1 MSIPKPAFNPI
12 LESIPKPVFRS
23 GGMTAMLCGT
33 LIATSAALAH
43 DIRAKPD
50 AKVPPAFDITSA
62 SASTDGRL
70 ATFTMEVTGQA
81 GAQKPKKVGKLAGA
95 KVDAYVWPTKLDPAA
110 VGFASGSGILALAI
124 TAHPDFDDTP
134 LFDEN
139 GDGDP
144 NNDGAGWHSHWVV
157 LGEDAAC
164 AGGLKVRDI
173 SPGQDVLPATAP
185 GLPLALDSPGMS
197 PILKGK
203 SVRITVPVKGAENVN
218 FDAVA
223 AHLQVHEKGGTPL
236 LCVTGTYK
244 VASGKLTLPGV
255 IVKQAD
261 KK

>member
-1 MSIPKPAFNPI
+1 MKPHVLAAGLVVLAIPAF
-12 LESIPKPVFRS
+12 
-23 GGMTAMLCGT
+23 
-33 LIATSAALAH
+33 AH
-43 DIRAKPD
+43 DIQSAVDPSKP
-50 AKVPPAFDITSA
+50 PPFDITAA

-70 ATFTMEVTGQA
+70 VTFAMELAGEAGSIKPEAT
-81 GAQKPKKVGKLAGA
+81 GKLPGA
-95 KVDAYVWPTKLDPAA
+95 KVAAYVWPTGLDPATA
-110 VGFASGSGILALAI
+110 GFAEKSGILALAI

-144 NNDGAGWHSHWVV
+144 ANDGANWHSHWVV
-157 LGEDAAC
+157 LGNDKTC
-164 AGGLKVRDI
+164 AGGLKVNDI

-197 PILKGK
+197 PILKGRT
-203 SVRITVPVKGAENVN
+203 VRITVPVKDAENVN

-223 AHLQVHEKGGTPL
+223 AHLQVHEKGERPL

-244 VASGKLTLPGV
+244 VASGNLTLPGV
-255 IVKQAD
+255 IMKET